1 MSSLPRPH
9 PVAQRRR
16 ALGWS
21 QAELA
26 ARAGIPRSSLSA
38 IESRRLVPSVAAALA
53 VARALECSVEELFG
67 AGGLSAGGEAD
78 WAWPPPGD
86 PCRFWEAEV
95 GGRRWRYPVESLA
108 ASPGKHDGICI
119 GGVPRGGGGTL
130 AARTLMV
137 ASCDPAARLL
147 AGEYERSSGF
157 RMIVLPRNGAA
168 ALELLRDGR
177 VHVAGVHQSTKD
189 HPFRN
194 AERARGVLGSGFRL
208 IRAAHW
214 MEGIAVAP
222 SKGVRSVLQAA
233 RKARTW
239 ALREPGSAARECLEE
254 VREGRPAPG
263 RVVLSH
269 AGVAEAVRAGW
280 AEAGVCVKIAAQEAG
295 VRFLPVREE
304 AVDLCI
310 PERYVWDPRV
320 QALLRV
326 LRNREYRRTI
336 GELPGYD
343 ARETGERVHQEGA
356 RVPSERSPREDPR

>member
-1 MSSLPRPH
+1 MSYLLRPH
-9 PVAQRRR
+9 PVARRRR

-26 ARAGIPRSSLSA
+26 GRAGIPRSSISA

-67 AGGLSAGGEAD
+67 AKGLPSGVEAA

-95 GGRRWRYPVESLA
+95 GGRRWLYPVESLA
-108 ASPGKHDGICI
+108 ASPGKHDGLCI
-119 GGVPRGGGGTL
+119 GGVPRGGGGTQ

-137 ASCDPAARLL
+137 AFCDPAAPLL
-147 AGEYERSSGF
+147 AAEYAESSEF

-189 HPFRN
+189 LPFRN
-194 AERARGVLGSGFRL
+194 SEVARSVLGSGFRL

-222 SKGVRSVLQAA
+222 SKGMRSVLQVA

-254 VREGRPAPG
+254 VREGRPATG
-263 RVVLSH
+263 RVVLTH
-269 AGVAEAVRAGW
+269 TGVAEAVRAGW

-310 PERYVWDPRV
+310 PERYVHDPRV

-326 LRNREYRRTI
+326 LRNREYRQRI

-343 ARETGERVHQEGA
+343 ARETGERVHQEA
-356 RVPSERSPREDPR
+356 VRVPVGRSPRQEPR